1 MATTDTPVHER
12 DASTVTRQARWL
24 DSTGTPSTSSARRWR
39 GRRSLPRLLAGLVL
53 VFSCAAAGVWW
64 MVGLDDRISVL
75 ALTRSV
81 TVGQTLTAG
90 DLRVVEI
97 SAADGVTLVPADHA
111 STVLGRPMATILG
124 PGALLTPASVGVAAL
139 PAAGQAVT
147 AIGVKAGQ
155 FPPELAPGAP
165 VSVIVTAASP
175 TAGGAAASGPAPG
188 ASWPA
193 TVVSVSHPGTEQT
206 TVVSLSLDTA
216 GATALA
222 QVPAGQLALV
232 LQAAAGAR

>member
-1 MATTDTPVHER
+1 V
-12 DASTVTRQARWL
+12 V
-24 DSTGTPSTSSARRWR
+24 
-39 GRRSLPRLLAGLVL
+39 LVL
-53 VFSCAAAGVWW
+53 GCAAAGVWW
-64 MVGLDDRISVL
+64 MSSHDNRIPVL
-75 ALTRSV
+75 AITRPV

-90 DLRVVEI
+90 DLRAVDV

-111 STVLGRPMATILG
+111 STVLGRPMATTLG
-124 PGALLTPASVGVAAL
+124 PGALLTPASVGVVAI
-139 PAAGQAVT
+139 PADGQAVT

-155 FPPELAPGAP
+155 FPPELAAGSP
-165 VSVIVTAASP
+165 VTVIVNAAGP
-175 TAGGAAASGPAPG
+175 TTGGASAGGPAPG

-216 GATALA
+216 AAAAVA

-232 LQAAAGAR
+232 LQAAGGAR